1 MNSEQKTGKSY
12 RELLVWQK
20 AIVASSEVYKLTKNF
35 PKDEQFALTSQ
46 IRRAVVSIAANIAEG
61 YRRDGR
67 KEFAHFLRIAHGSL
81 TELETLITISQE
93 VAYCRAEDCST
104 IEKQLDEIGRML
116 YSLRVKL

>member
-1 MNSEQKTGKSY
+1 VNSEQKTGKSY